1 MTDLSKRTIVGGS
14 VTYMINTVPILGYI
28 FITGGFT
35 YSFYYIFS
43 NKFSNKKKKLRDLGN
58 MTIGTAT
65 SIGSGILGAAIGQ
78 TLIPIPVLGT
88 FIGGF
93 IGGFLGEFGGRKIC
107 GLIDSARLK

>member
-14 VTYMINTVPILGYI
+14 DKYSSNFGVYFYYQS
-28 FITGGFT
+28 FT

-43 NKFSNKKKKLRDLGN
+43 NKFSNEKKKLRDLGN

-93 IGGFLGEFGGRKIC
+93 LGEFGGRKIC